1 MHTIALNDTE
11 KDNYA
16 YVMVIKH
23 SSRNET
29 TNVFFRKIYIPNEL
43 HNKLQETREEKQ
55 ELINQ
60 IKEKEKENEL

>member
-1 MHTIALNDTE
+1 
-11 KDNYA
+11 
-16 YVMVIKH
+16 MVIKH

-29 TNVFFRKIYIPNEL
+29 TNVFFRKTYIPNEL